1 MHNLKWVHAPFELSP
16 YTSWSGSIHHLKW
29 VHAPFSVRNDWQPLT
44 YRGQT
49 HQIFEGW
56 RVTTAQYLLK
66 DKYQSVLYTYQC
78 EHASQCHLVWHCCC
92 DWLTKWHPL
101 WRWRTRIQTLIS
113 HYTALGLVL
122 YKYVWMFPN
131 KPLLLVLLHISTTCF
146 TPSTRDFSVSSKA
159 MVNTTGV
166 AW

>member
-1 MHNLKWVHAPFELSP
+1 MGPC
-16 YTSWSGSIHHLKW
+16 TIWSGSMRHLKW

-44 YRGQT
+44 YRGRT

-56 RVTTAQYLLK
+56 RVTTVQYLLK

-78 EHASQCHLVWHCCC
+78 ESMHPSATLCDTAVI
-92 DWLTKWHPL
+92 DWLNDTPV
-101 WRWRTRIQTLIS
+101 TLAYKDSNFNS

-122 YKYVWMFPN
+122 YNSVWMFPN
-131 KPLLLVLLHISTTCF
+131 KLLLLVLLHISTTCF